1 MFGDAGF
8 DCRGDACVVV
18 FEVTCWRVAVD
29 DGRFRGQHE
38 SSPRGSR
45 TGNPGPGVEC
55 TDYGQ
60 GHGISVQPNGELM
73 LPPSSSVKH
82 RCSPQVL
89 NVTSPVRYELA
100 LASDSAISDHMTASA
115 PAIRHIDNTLTHS
128 PCPLVSIALHLT
140 SASLPFPF
148 LDTSCLGSCFQ
159 QCSDHSNISKNQ
171 HYLP

>member
-100 LASDSAISDHMTASA
+100 LASDSAISDHVTASA
-115 PAIRHIDNTLTHS
+115 PAIRHIDNTLAHS
-128 PCPLVSIALHLT
+128 PRIRRLLPCHFLSSTHLASDLASNSVRIAQSRQT
-140 SASLPFPF
+140 
-148 LDTSCLGSCFQ
+148 
-159 QCSDHSNISKNQ
+159 
-171 HYLP
+171 